1 MGFGEV
7 IKIGKM
13 GYSMKGMNE
22 FGAVCVKGT

>member
-1 MGFGEV
+1 MVFGKV

-22 FGAVCVKGT
+22 FGSVCVKGK